1 MERSALV
8 WDDLRIL
15 LAVARAGSNKRA
27 AKALR
32 VDPAT
37 VSRRIGALEAALAQK
52 LFRVNK
58 GRRVPT
64 DAGARLVAMA
74 ERLDAELLAAHRE
87 LGESAARPQGVVR
100 VSTVDVIAAHVLA
113 PAIGAMR
120 AEHPGL
126 VLELLATPTVLD
138 LARGDADVAIRLT
151 EPTEEGL
158 KRKRLARLEL
168 AVFAHRA
175 LLERVGIDAAAPGDG
190 EGLPLVEY
198 GAALT
203 AVPETDSVRAI
214 LPRADIVLRTTSVG
228 SVLGAVEHG
237 QAAGVLPVSFARRVP
252 DLARLQTPALPAR
265 DVWLAVHPDAAR
277 VPRIRAACEL
287 IELAFAQLG

>member
-1 MERSALV
+1 MERSALA
-8 WDDLRIL
+8 WDDLRVL

-27 AKALR
+27 ARALR

-37 VSRRIGALEAALAQK
+37 VSRRITALETSLGQK
-52 LFRVNK
+52 LLRVSK

-64 DAGARLVAMA
+64 EAGARLVAIA

-87 LGESAARPQGVVR
+87 LGEGAALPRGVVR
-100 VSTVDVIAAHVLA
+100 VSTVDVIAASVLA

-120 AEHPGL
+120 AAHPGI

-138 LARGDADVAIRLT
+138 LARGDADVAVRLT

-168 AVFAHRA
+168 AVFARRD
-175 LLERVGIDAAAPGDG
+175 LLARVGIDPAAPGRG
-190 EGLPLVEY
+190 EHLPLVEY

-203 AVPETDSVRAI
+203 AVPETDHVRA
-214 LPRADIVLRTTSVG
+214 
-228 SVLGAVEHG
+228 
-237 QAAGVLPVSFARRVP
+237 
-252 DLARLQTPALPAR
+252 ALPTLVVRSTISAR
-265 DVWLAVHPDAAR
+265 GRAAR
-277 VPRIRAACEL
+277 T
-287 IELAFAQLG
+287 